1 MPSLFPW
8 FKKNATATRPQRN
21 ADSIRTLPS
30 TEFAF
35 RLFEKLNPG
44 ERNLAVCP
52 YGARVLLSMLWEG
65 STGETR
71 KEMSEALQLNA
82 DPNSQGNCYERL
94 GRPMGFQLKTE
105 RRGLEMLTANSLWC
119 DDGFVPKE
127 EYVKALQE
135 HYWAEIQTVSFRA
148 PDAPQRVNS
157 WAEGKTHGRI
167 PAVVSSLYEFSPL
180 VALNAVYFKGSWV
193 KPFGAEQTKE
203 EEFTLQNGKKQL
215 VPMMRRSGKF
225 RYEEQHGAQV
235 VRLPYI
241 GGMSMCVV
249 LPPRETSLPKFCAE
263 LRSTIGTSWTVAME
277 ERPGHL
283 RLPRFRIETN
293 ANLTAPLKALGILQ
307 VFDSARAVLEGIS
320 ERKPLYLVGVL
331 QNDFVEVNE
340 KGTEAAAVTHVAL
353 GAALHQPPPPPPF
366 EMIVDRPF
374 LFAICDDYART
385 VVFLGA
391 VADPLASGPARAGE

>member
-1 MPSLFPW
+1 M
-8 FKKNATATRPQRN
+8 
-21 ADSIRTLPS
+21 
-30 TEFAF
+30 
-35 RLFEKLNPG
+35 
-44 ERNLAVCP
+44 
-52 YGARVLLSMLWEG
+52 
-65 STGETR
+65 
-71 KEMSEALQLNA
+71 
-82 DPNSQGNCYERL
+82 
-94 GRPMGFQLKTE
+94 
-105 RRGLEMLTANSLWC
+105 
-119 DDGFVPKE
+119 
-127 EYVKALQE
+127 LQE
-135 HYWAEIQTVSFRA
+135 HYWAEIQIISFRA
-148 PDAPQRVNS
+148 ADAPKKVNS
-157 WAEGKTHGRI
+157 WAEEKTHGRI

-193 KPFGAEQTKE
+193 KPFESEQTKE
-203 EEFTLQNGKKQL
+203 EEFTLQNGKKER

-225 RYEEQHGAQV
+225 GYEERHGAQI

-241 GGMSMCVV
+241 GGMSMCAV
-249 LPPRETSLPKFCAE
+249 LPPREMSFPKFCAE

-293 ANLTAPLKALGILQ
+293 ANLTAPLKALGMLQ
-307 VFDSARAVLEGIS
+307 VFDPARAVLEGIS

-340 KGTEAAAVTHVAL
+340 KGTEAAAVVHAAL
-353 GAALHQPPPPPPF
+353 GAALYRPPPPPPF

-374 LFAICDDYART
+374 VFAICDDYART

>member
-8 FKKNATATRPQRN
+8 SKKDATAAKLQRSP
-21 ADSIRTLPS
+21 DPIRTLPS

-52 YGARVLLSMLWEG
+52 YGARVLLGMLWEG
-65 STGETR
+65 STRETR
-71 KEMSEALQLNA
+71 KEMSEALQFNA
-82 DPNSQGNCYERL
+82 DPSGPGNSYERL
-94 GRPMGFQLKTE
+94 GRPLGYQLKTE
-105 RRGLEMLTANSLWC
+105 RRGLQMLTANSLWC
-119 DDGFVPKE
+119 DDGFAPKE
-127 EYVKALQE
+127 EYANTLKE
-135 HYWAEIQTVSFRA
+135 HYGAEIQTTSFGA
-148 PDAPQRVNS
+148 PDAPQRVNR
-157 WAEGKTHGRI
+157 WAAEKTHGRI
-167 PAVVSSLYEFSPL
+167 PAVVSSLDQFSPL

-193 KPFGAEQTKE
+193 KPFEPEQTKE
-203 EEFTLQNGKKQL
+203 EEFTLQNGKKEL

-225 RYEEQHGAQV
+225 RYEERDGAQI

-249 LPPRETSLPKFCAE
+249 LPPKETRLPKFCAE

-293 ANLTAPLKALGILQ
+293 ANLTAPLKALGMLQ
-307 VFDSARAVLEGIS
+307 VFDPDRSALEGIS
-320 ERKPLYLVGVL
+320 ECKPLYLVGVL

-340 KGTEAAAVTHVAL
+340 KGTEAAAVHAAV
-353 GAALHQPPPPPPF
+353 GAAFHRPPPPPPF

>member
-1 MPSLFPW
+1 MDARLARPQICEENDKTKTGGPPMPSLFPW

-71 KEMSEALQLNA
+71 QEMSEALQLNA

-127 EYVKALQE
+127 EYVKALQQ

-157 WAEGKTHGRI
+157 WAEGKT
-167 PAVVSSLYEFSPL
+167 
-180 VALNAVYFKGSWV
+180 
-193 KPFGAEQTKE
+193 
-203 EEFTLQNGKKQL
+203 
-215 VPMMRRSGKF
+215 
-225 RYEEQHGAQV
+225 
-235 VRLPYI
+235 
-241 GGMSMCVV
+241 
-249 LPPRETSLPKFCAE
+249 
-263 LRSTIGTSWTVAME
+263 
-277 ERPGHL
+277 
-283 RLPRFRIETN
+283 
-293 ANLTAPLKALGILQ
+293 
-307 VFDSARAVLEGIS
+307 
-320 ERKPLYLVGVL
+320 
-331 QNDFVEVNE
+331 
-340 KGTEAAAVTHVAL
+340 
-353 GAALHQPPPPPPF
+353 
-366 EMIVDRPF
+366 
-374 LFAICDDYART
+374 
-385 VVFLGA
+385 
-391 VADPLASGPARAGE
+391 